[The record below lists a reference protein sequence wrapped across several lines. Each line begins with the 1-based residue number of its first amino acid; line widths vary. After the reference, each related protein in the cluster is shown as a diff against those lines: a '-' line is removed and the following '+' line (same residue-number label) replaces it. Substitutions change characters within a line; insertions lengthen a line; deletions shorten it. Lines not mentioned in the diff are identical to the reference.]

1 MDDKG
6 KATSVGSGKL
16 MLSPDDPQSVTLHA
30 GRTRVVTIG
39 GRCRRTSASSSWGR
53 IATIAAAARKDSSC
67 YESSSTYSEAEI
79 NKPMDSV
86 YVPAGISSDKLEG
99 LAGASYQL
107 PTCQAMPSLTAP
119 SRS

>member
-30 GRTRVVTIG
+30 GRTRVVTVG
-39 GRCRRTSASSSWGR
+39 GRCRRTSASSSWGP
-53 IATIAAAARKDSSC
+53 DSDYRCGGKKGFKSC
-67 YESSSTYSEAEI
+67 
-79 NKPMDSV
+79 
-86 YVPAGISSDKLEG
+86 YVPAGISSNKLEG

-107 PTCQAMPSLTAP
+107 PTCQATPSLTAP